1 MDGFVYFMAYTE
13 DHGRELWK
21 SDGTELGTSIVKD
34 INPGSNSSFLW
45 ESGGIVGELLVIHQG
60 ELYFSAY
67 DGGTY
72 GVEVWRSD
80 GTIEGTRIAVDINPG
95 SNSSWPVQYVS
106 VGEKLFF
113 QGETAENGR
122 EIWYHWDN
130 PGPIIGDT
138 DNS

>member
-1 MDGFVYFMAYTE
+1 M
-13 DHGRELWK
+13 
-21 SDGTELGTSIVKD
+21 
-34 INPGSNSSFLW
+34 
-45 ESGGIVGELLVIHQG
+45 
-60 ELYFSAY
+60 
-67 DGGTY
+67 
-72 GVEVWRSD
+72 WRSD

-113 QGETAENGR
+113 QGETAEYGR